1 MASHHPSSPDP
12 LERSPTPT
20 DSVPPTQIE
29 AVRRFNRFYTGQ
41 IGLLEESLLESPFTL
56 TEGRILFEVAHQV
69 ETTATDL
76 AGRLRLDR
84 GYLSRILASFHER
97 GLLDRRTSEEDG
109 RVQLLTLTPLGKKAF
124 EEINA
129 ASEREIRELLH
140 GVPVAQR
147 ARLVD
152 AMHTIRSILQDPDE
166 HCPSFLVRTHLPGDL
181 GWVVH
186 RHGVLYHREYAWDER
201 FEALVAEI
209 VADFARERDPAR
221 ECCWI
226 AERDGVRVGSV
237 FLVRH
242 PRREGVARL
251 RLLLVEPDARGMGIG
266 RRLVEECTRF
276 ARDAGY
282 HTITLWTNSVLHAAR
297 RLYEREGYRLVE
309 EDPHHSF
316 GHDLVGQNWELTLA

>member
-152 AMHTIRSILQDPDE
+152 AMHTIRSILQDG
-166 HCPSFLVRTHLPGDL
+166 PSRMATATARLSSTTGEGVDAGEDVVERHDL
-181 GWVVH
+181 G
-186 RHGVLYHREYAWDER
+186 
-201 FEALVAEI
+201 
-209 VADFARERDPAR
+209 P
-221 ECCWI
+221 
-226 AERDGVRVGSV
+226 VR
-237 FLVRH
+237 L
-242 PRREGVARL
+242 PGVARL
-251 RLLLVEPDARGMGIG
+251 GVDGGDGGLQGVGPDSSGGEARSTRATPSSISSRSQRDRSWSS
-266 RRLVEECTRF
+266 RRMRSPSVGGPGPAAGLVEEHE
-276 ARDAGY
+276 GQEP
-282 HTITLWTNSVLHAAR
+282 HGLGLGEELHQEPAQADGLDREVGLGSR
-297 RLYEREGYRLVE
+297 RPG
-309 EDPHHSF
+309 
-316 GHDLVGQNWELTLA
+316 